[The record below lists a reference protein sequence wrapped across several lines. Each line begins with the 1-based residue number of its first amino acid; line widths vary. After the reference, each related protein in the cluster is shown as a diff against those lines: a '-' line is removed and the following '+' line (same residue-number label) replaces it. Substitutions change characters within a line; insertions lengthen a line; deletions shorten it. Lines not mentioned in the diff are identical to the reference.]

1 MNIAHDRNY
10 TFHQARKAVW
20 VIHSRGR
27 FREFKELKNP
37 TFKPENVEFCSE
49 SYITGTFIE
58 ITSFKNLNTRTL
70 ANSNLRQK
78 TTLSVPS
85 KIADTQCVSETAP

>member
-27 FREFKELKNP
+27 FWEFKELKNP
-37 TFKPENVEFCSE
+37 TFKPENVEFCSK
-49 SYITGTFIE
+49 SYLTVTFIE
-58 ITSFKNLNTRTL
+58 ITSFKNLSQHTH
-70 ANSNLRQK
+70 A
-78 TTLSVPS
+78 S
-85 KIADTQCVSETAP
+85 KLKAQAKNNIVCSK

>member
-1 MNIAHDRNY
+1 MNIAHYRNY

-27 FREFKELKNP
+27 FREFKELKSP